1 MPHTAPAIAQLL
13 SPITHRLID
22 LSHDTGE
29 HAHSITQQ
37 NTIGRVVDIGLY
49 HRSSYIMLMISRRSP
64 STTDGIRSSVCPYLF
79 ESDEK
84 TATAN
89 ASTASQMEKYIPFRV
104 GC

>member
-37 NTIGRVVDIGLY
+37 NTIGR
-49 HRSSYIMLMISRRSP
+49 
-64 STTDGIRSSVCPYLF
+64 
-79 ESDEK
+79 
-84 TATAN
+84 
-89 ASTASQMEKYIPFRV
+89 
-104 GC
+104 